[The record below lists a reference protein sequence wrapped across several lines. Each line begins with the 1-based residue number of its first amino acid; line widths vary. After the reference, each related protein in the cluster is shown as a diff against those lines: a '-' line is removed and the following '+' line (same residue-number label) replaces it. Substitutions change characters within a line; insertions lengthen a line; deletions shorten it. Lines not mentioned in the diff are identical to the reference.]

1 MKQWSSQM
9 SFSFNEIT
17 ANEVNKTLIVDALN
31 LAFRWKHQGR
41 TDFRHEYIATVESL
55 AKSYKCE
62 KIIITADQ
70 GSSRYRKIILPTYKQ
85 NRKDKYAEQT
95 EEEADAFKK
104 FFDEYENTL
113 SLLED
118 EYVVLRAQGVEADD
132 LAAYV
137 VKSKKQFNLGDIVL
151 ISSDRDWD
159 LLIQEGVMRFS
170 YVTRKEVTI
179 ENWHDHYEVPRE
191 QYACF
196 KCLTGDKG
204 DNVPGFLG
212 VGPKR
217 AAALLQEY
225 GSAYNIYDAIPLQG
239 KYKYIQEINSYPDL
253 ILRNYELMDLLVHC
267 EDAIGAQNV
276 QEINRRMQ

>member
-1 MKQWSSQM
+1 MT
-9 SFSFNEIT
+9 FNFNKLIEKPKGK
-17 ANEVNKTLIVDALN
+17 KTLIVDALN
-31 LAFRWKHQGR
+31 LAFRWKHQGK
-41 TDFRHEYIATVESL
+41 TEFVEEYVQTVLSF
-55 AKSYKCE
+55 ANSYNCNN
-62 KIIITADQ
+62 IIIAADQ
-70 GSSRYRKIILPTYKQ
+70 GSSKYRKVILPSYKQ

-95 EEEADAFKK
+95 EEEALAFKE
-104 FFDEYENTL
+104 FFLGYERCLNVLSTLQTVIRFDET
-113 SLLED
+113 
-118 EYVVLRAQGVEADD
+118 EADD
-132 LAAYV
+132 LAAYL
-137 VKSKKQFNLGDIVL
+137 VKKKEIFNLGDIVL

-179 ENWHDHYEVPRE
+179 ENWEEHYEVPRK

-225 GSAYNIYDAIPLQG
+225 ESAYNIYDSVPIAG
-239 KYKYIQEINSYPDL
+239 KYKYLQEINNNPDR
-253 ILRNYELMDLLVHC
+253 ILRNYELMDLLTYC
-267 EDAIGAQNV
+267 EDAIGSNNCS
-276 QEINRRMQ
+276 EIDRRLS